1 MNLNGRNNP
10 CGEKS
15 KREMNKNR
23 YEKAASR
30 GTRLFREKRIENMYS
45 EAVPRKNRLT
55 TVLVVA
61 RWQQLLLRASTAC
74 ACSVG
79 GEFAFAKFP
88 LAVPE
93 NFAYSPEAP

>member
-1 MNLNGRNNP
+1 MHLSGRNNP
-10 CGEKS
+10 CGRKS

-55 TVLVVA
+55 TVLESA
-61 RWQQLLLRASTAC
+61 
-74 ACSVG
+74 
-79 GEFAFAKFP
+79 
-88 LAVPE
+88 
-93 NFAYSPEAP
+93 